1 MNLYANINTIF
12 IFLFKWC
19 PDAESNHGHR
29 DFQSLA
35 LPTELSG
42 HMAGELGFEPRH
54 LAISPVFKTGPLAV
68 RTSTHNLKIY
78 IVITSKKI
86 PHLIWFLKKMVRPR
100 GVEPLLPG

>member
-1 MNLYANINTIF
+1 MLINIISTFRLNGAQTRNRTTDTGIFSPLLY
-12 IFLFKWC
+12 
-19 PDAESNHGHR
+19 R
-29 DFQSLA
+29 
-35 LPTELSG
+35 LSYLG
-42 HMAGELGFEPRH
+42 IMAGELGFEPRH